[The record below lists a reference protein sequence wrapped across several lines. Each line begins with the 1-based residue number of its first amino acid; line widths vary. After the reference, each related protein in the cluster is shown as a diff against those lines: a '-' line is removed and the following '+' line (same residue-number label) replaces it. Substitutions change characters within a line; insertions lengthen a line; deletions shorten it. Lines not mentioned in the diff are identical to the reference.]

1 MSTTGTPGVF
11 SPWPAERP
19 SVSVAKDWF
28 LRNQPNLLSDWAAL
42 KDGVAVRSLLQ
53 YSPRTPPAA
62 LLPSADFTV
71 PGAITPV
78 HVNQRDALIQQVV
91 SENTVRAE
99 QLAAA
104 RAEIQNAFWSAISS
118 ALVDTAPLLL
128 QRLEAAHLLGGA
140 FRLRRGV

>member
-1 MSTTGTPGVF
+1 MSAHQQTPGVF
-11 SPWPAERP
+11 SSWPSERP
-19 SVSVAKDWF
+19 GVSASRQWF
-28 LRNQPNLLSDWAAL
+28 KRNSNNLFSDWAAL

-78 HVNQRDALIQQVV
+78 HVNQRDALIQQVA

-99 QLAAA
+99 QLALI
-104 RAEIQNAFWSAISS
+104 RDE
-118 ALVDTAPLLL
+118 
-128 QRLEAAHLLGGA
+128 
-140 FRLRRGV
+140 